1 MLEKIKNFIF
11 KYIIIDYDIVGEFYE
26 TRDNGHVYKKYIKKY
41 KIKRR

>member
-11 KYIIIDYDIVGEFYE
+11 KHVIDYDIVGEFYE
-26 TRDNGHVYKKYIKKY
+26 TGDNGHAYKKYIKKY